1 MAVATRER
9 MEGPSRAAA
18 ERQATTNTQVTTK
31 DHTIKILFDA
41 AGVFCLIDMW
51 SCHGRVVVKQHFI
64 VFLGWE
70 CACSVGM
77 RVFCNMMQRAL
88 SFVYS
93 IDQLNIDK
101 SFIIINQLGHY
112 RSVVLT
118 AGKHTTARVVLGRV
132 GGFSSPHVPVGLLR
146 IYESTADQSLP
157 SPHVPVGLLRIY
169 ESTADQSFP
178 SPQASGHGPLGLEPG
193 LRRPRR
199 HTLGRRQ
206 QVVHAAPLPHAR
218 PAGSATDGPS

>member
-146 IYESTADQSLP
+146 IYESTADQS
-157 SPHVPVGLLRIY
+157 
-169 ESTADQSFP
+169 FP

-193 LRRPRR
+193 LRRLRR

>member
-1 MAVATRER
+1 
-9 MEGPSRAAA
+9 
-18 ERQATTNTQVTTK
+18 
-31 DHTIKILFDA
+31 
-41 AGVFCLIDMW
+41 
-51 SCHGRVVVKQHFI
+51 
-64 VFLGWE
+64 
-70 CACSVGM
+70 M

-132 GGFSSPHVPVGLLR
+132 GGGS
-146 IYESTADQSLP
+146 

-206 QVVHAAPLPHAR
+206 QVVHAAPLPHAPPPPPEPVAAEPVPTPDAVTA
-218 PAGSATDGPS
+218 PAVAAVAPGPLPEAVPAAPAAQPWVLCAARRVRGGLVGFGGGDGACSSQEDTRC